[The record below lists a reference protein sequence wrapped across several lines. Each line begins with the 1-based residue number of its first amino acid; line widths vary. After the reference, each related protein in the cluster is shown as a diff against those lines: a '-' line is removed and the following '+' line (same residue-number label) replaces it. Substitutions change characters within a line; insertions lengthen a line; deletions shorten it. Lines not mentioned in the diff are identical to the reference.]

1 MKKLL
6 GPDSRLVRY
15 GTTLTSLIELNLLW
29 LLCCLPVVTAGAA
42 TTAAYYTMYRILT
55 GEDDAVLRPYFRAF
69 RQNFKQATLLWLPLL
84 VIAAVLGLDGA
95 YLIMNFSGRF
105 HVLWIA
111 FAVILIIYLVVVTH
125 AFAIMGRYDSP
136 TRQIVR
142 NCFLLTLTNFLRSLA
157 VMLISIALPL
167 VLIFSPTLVVK
178 TLPLWGIVLFGLSF
192 FIKAKLFL
200 QSFEKN
206 TARTNSG
213 GNAEE

>member
-42 TTAAYYTMYRILT
+42 TTAVYYTMYRILT

-95 YLIMNFSGRF
+95 SASGETYRCRTRCREKRPVIIM
-105 HVLWIA
+105 LWQA
-111 FAVILIIYLVVVTH
+111 F
-125 AFAIMGRYDSP
+125 
-136 TRQIVR
+136 
-142 NCFLLTLTNFLRSLA
+142 
-157 VMLISIALPL
+157 LP
-167 VLIFSPTLVVK
+167 
-178 TLPLWGIVLFGLSF
+178 
-192 FIKAKLFL
+192 
-200 QSFEKN
+200 
-206 TARTNSG
+206 
-213 GNAEE
+213 